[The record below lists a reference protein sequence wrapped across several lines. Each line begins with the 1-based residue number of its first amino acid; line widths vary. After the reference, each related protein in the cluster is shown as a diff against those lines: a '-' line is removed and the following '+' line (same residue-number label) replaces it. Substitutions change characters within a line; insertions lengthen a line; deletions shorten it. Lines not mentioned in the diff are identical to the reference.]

1 MYFTSG
7 ENGFLSILLGNGFIS
22 GKVNPIMENLRLD
35 GIYHSDLGLIG
46 FWHQFG
52 LIPVIVIVTLCVK
65 SISSLHEFTVR
76 ANGLHILLCSLTISY
91 FHDFGLSLW
100 LCLFMFLYE
109 TDTEYV
115 IAKRH
120 QDEIRI
126 QKIMKRYRS
135 LSV

>member
-1 MYFTSG
+1 MTDQYRNSKTKG
-7 ENGFLSILLGNGFIS
+7 RILILCTAI
-22 GKVNPIMENLRLD
+22 L
-35 GIYHSDLGLIG
+35 YGLAG
-46 FWHQFG
+46 
-52 LIPVIVIVTLCVK
+52 VCVK